1 MHTPM
6 NTILC
11 IIINAPDVR
20 GGKDSEFKYSLEC
33 YRNKNLIVCPYV
45 HEPLIILID
54 IKPSSPLYQ
63 RNALCELCIHFLCLD
78 QEHR

>member
-1 MHTPM
+1 MHTHM

-33 YRNKNLIVCPYV
+33 YRNKNLIVCPC
-45 HEPLIILID
+45 
-54 IKPSSPLYQ
+54 S
-63 RNALCELCIHFLCLD
+63 
-78 QEHR
+78 